1 MARDDLRAKIRST
14 IKRHRGR
21 QSGYSGFSWQEKIT
35 EEKGESKVLTI
46 ID

>member
-21 QSGYSGFSWQEKIT
+21 QFGYSGFSWHEKIT
-35 EEKGESKVLTI
+35 EEKKASRKS
-46 ID
+46 